1 MRTPLRLNCTTPAG
15 KFDQLARAGSS
26 SASRAAVCCSAV
38 SVPRKACAAATEVV
52 VSAAAPVAGVEAGAG
67 AGADSPGGEA
77 SSAQAVETMLPRR
90 RSLPSAVSGE
100 TSADARGR
108 GRWRIPHVSIALSGH
123 LLAHREPDGGS
134 VAR

>member
-77 SSAQAVETMLPRR
+77 SSAQAVETIVAKATVVAVSSIRRNVRR
-90 RSLPSAVSGE
+90 RPGPRPMAYSA
-100 TSADARGR
+100 RLN
-108 GRWRIPHVSIALSGH
+108 WRC
-123 LLAHREPDGGS
+123 LAIS
-134 VAR
+134 